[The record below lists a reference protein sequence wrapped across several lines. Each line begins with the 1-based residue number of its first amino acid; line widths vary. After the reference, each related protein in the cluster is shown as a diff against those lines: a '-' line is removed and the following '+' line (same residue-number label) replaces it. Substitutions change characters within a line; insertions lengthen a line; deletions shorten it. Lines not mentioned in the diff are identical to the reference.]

1 MIVCLNGTFIPHEDA
16 RVPINDGGFLF
27 GDTLFETLKAH
38 EQKIL
43 LKTRHLDRLEQS
55 AQLLNFPCDRQKI
68 ESSLRQMAAALKY
81 PTSRIRLTLSRGG
94 FQGLSWPTTEQSWF
108 LITAVEYQEPTDAER
123 QSGAACIITPNQR
136 INPVSHLP
144 QMKRGNYADCLYAA
158 NYARQS
164 GAREALFI
172 DHNQNILEASTSN
185 LFAIID
191 DKLITPPTGTLV
203 LDGIIRRQV
212 IAAAAELGIS
222 VVEREL
228 SLTELLQAQ
237 EAFLTNSLIDIF
249 PILSID
255 GQTVSRGDYWKSIL
269 KTLWIRID
277 LDLTNC
283 PGTI

>member
-1 MIVCLNGTFIPHEDA
+1 MLVCLNGTFIPHEDA

-55 AQLLNFPCDRQKI
+55 AQLLNFPWDRQKI
-68 ESSLRQMAAALKY
+68 ESSLRQMAAALEY

-94 FQGLSWPTTEQSWF
+94 FQGLSWPTTEQCWF
-108 LITAVEYQEPTDAER
+108 LLTAAEYDEPTDAER
-123 QSGAACIITPNQR
+123 QSGAACIIAPNRR

-164 GAREALFI
+164 GADEALFI
-172 DHNQNILEASTSN
+172 DQNQHVLEASISN

-191 DKLITPPTGTLV
+191 DRLITPPTGTLI
-203 LDGIIRRQV
+203 LDGIIRQQV
-212 IAAAAELGIS
+212 INTAVELGIIVS
-222 VVEREL
+222 EREL
-228 SLTELLQAQ
+228 PLAELMQAQ
-237 EAFLTNSLIDIF
+237 EAFLTNSLIDIL
-249 PILSID
+249 PISSID
-255 GQTVSRGDYWKSIL
+255 GEKINRGTVWRSLL
-269 KTLWIRID
+269 KTLWMRIE
-277 LDLTNC
+277 T
-283 PGTI
+283 